1 MDLTLR
7 NIFGVVVSCFD
18 SKMDSFC
25 GASKA
30 SAGANVVNV
39 NKGSIRNE
47 GTHFWGERIKKN
59 PKSRDLSALLW
70 KNLRSGVKKAKP
82 GVAYSVLTSDVN
94 KEIVV
99 STKTVQR
106 LMLIY

>member
-1 MDLTLR
+1 
-7 NIFGVVVSCFD
+7 
-18 SKMDSFC
+18 MDSFC

-70 KNLRSGVKKAKP
+70 KNLRSGEKKAKH